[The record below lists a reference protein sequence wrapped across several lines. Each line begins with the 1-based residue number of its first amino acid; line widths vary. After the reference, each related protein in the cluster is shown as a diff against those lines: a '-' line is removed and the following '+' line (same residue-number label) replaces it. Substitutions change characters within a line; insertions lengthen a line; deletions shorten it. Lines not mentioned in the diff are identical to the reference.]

1 MPRGVVSRLGKGAD
15 HQQRRTVW
23 MDVIQRG
30 LAIVGADEDRHTGG
44 PIWLVI
50 HRTFHEVLDNHA
62 ECHVTIGNLLDVAGA
77 VNIVVGTL
85 HAAGVFVRK
94 VEVDKLRQR
103 AIRHHAVEVL
113 DEGFGPAL
121 VRDVEVV
128 SRIVV
133 IEVWLTVGVVLS
145 HYRKTGQLH
154 EECLAQTLHGTSYIA
169 KINQRI
175 GDVEVV
181 GIQFRRTAI
190 STWWVVEGGWLAGT
204 SVGAVNAGRK
214 HTIFFEADSV
224 AGRIIE
230 DVSAL
235 RVVFRLKVLV
245 HQKPSPRFH
254 QKRLLGIVG
263 RRSGSSKLMAGIA
276 FLRIGVIVHRS
287 RKLLRQHL
295 EVEGDAGV
303 LPVRVGTTVRVVVGQ
318 AGENP
323 EMTAEI
329 AKLGVEGFVLL
340 QNEHDML
347 DPRRRPTTYRYD
359 RGVPWRGQHFVVVAG
374 HGCQIQIVARQANL
388 LK

>member
-15 HQQRRTVW
+15 HHQRRTVW

-30 LAIVGADEDRHTGG
+30 LAIVGADEDRHTRG

-50 HRTFHEVLDNHA
+50 HRTFHEMLDNHA
-62 ECHVTIGNLLDVAGA
+62 ECYVTIGDLLDVAGA
-77 VNIVVGTL
+77 VDIVVGTL
-85 HAAGVFVRK
+85 HAAGVFVRE
-94 VEVDKLRQR
+94 VEVDELRQR
-103 AIRHHAVEVL
+103 AIRHHPVEVL
-113 DEGFGPAL
+113 DEGFGTAL

-133 IEVWLTVGVVLS
+133 IEVWLTVGVLLS

-154 EECLAQTLHGTSYIA
+154 KERLPQSLHGTGDITQVHEGAA
-169 KINQRI
+169 K
-175 GDVEVV
+175 VEVV
-181 GIQFRRTAI
+181 RVQFRRTAI

-204 SVGAVNAGRK
+204 GVGAVNAGRK
-214 HTIFFEADSV
+214 HTIFFEANSV

-245 HQKPSPRFH
+245 HQKSAARFH

-263 RRSGSSKLMAGIA
+263 CRSGSSELMAGIA
-276 FLRIGVIVHRS
+276 FLRIGVIVHRY

-303 LPVRVGTTVRVVVGQ
+303 LPVRVGSTVRVVVGQ
-318 AGENP
+318 AGENS

-347 DPRRRPTTYRYD
+347 DPRRRPTTYRHD
-359 RGVPWRGQHFVVVAG
+359 RGDLWRGQHFAVVVG
-374 HGCQIQIVARQANL
+374 HGCQIQVVARQANL